1 MITYLL
7 LTLFFVVCQGFFS
20 GMETGMVSVLRPRA
34 EHAAREGSRSAAL
47 LVYFLHRPGIMIAT
61 ALIGVNISEMDE
73 GTLEKVDIFGRTSK
87 QDIYPLDHIKCRN
100 CGCEYSIKWKKVDSG
115 ELVPVP
121 TNTSIKQEIV
131 NTMNYLKIRKDGKK
145 EI

>member
-1 MITYLL
+1 
-7 LTLFFVVCQGFFS
+7 
-20 GMETGMVSVLRPRA
+20 MEDHMLNLNVEVNIKASKPRFPI
-34 EHAAREGSRSAAL
+34 S
-47 LVYFLHRPGIMIAT
+47 LV
-61 ALIGVNISEMDE
+61 GVNKCLHCGAE

-87 QDIYPLDHIKCRN
+87 QDIYPLDHIKCNN
-100 CGCEYSIKWKKVDSG
+100 CGCDYSIKWKKVDSG